1 MSNQFVN
8 NTGLTSEISA
18 RTVTRITTFNDPSE
32 FSTANWMDR
41 WVKFQNILFSAA
53 GAGRYF
59 NNHVQSPFF
68 NFGQRAFYGSVMDLD
83 CNIHFVPF
91 NRSTSFGGLKIDEY
105 GRGFQYD
112 LVYANTIGAY
122 AGGVLAPNGDIH
134 FVPTTAPVG
143 QKVDK
148 YGNAS
153 TYVLAKINVF
163 SVIDSIGGDFVGG
176 VLSPDGYIHF
186 VPYLSSCGQRV
197 NLSNG
202 SCETYSIPGSSGGY
216 AGGVLL
222 PNGEIHF
229 IRAISTKPGMKVVG
243 NTATTYQIGAT
254 TVSPTEGSKL
264 NIDGEAPLYG
274 MGSKILANGVLNT
287 VFRDFI
293 GDNYSTFTYSSDGF
307 TYIGSSMGIISIL
320 DLDGNLIYSYPT
332 HVAAITPALITNP
345 RGDIYFSNT
354 TGNNVGNVGKITVSS
369 GRLLPRNVYLSPY
382 FNKSI

>member
-1 MSNQFVN
+1 MSNQFAN
-8 NTGLTSEISA
+8 ITGLTSEISA
-18 RTVTRITTFNDPSE
+18 RTVTKITTFNDSSQ
-32 FSTANWMDR
+32 FSPNNWEDN

-53 GAGRYF
+53 GSGRYF
-59 NNHVQSPFF
+59 NNIARDYGS
-68 NFGQRAFYGSVMDLD
+68 FGVESFYGSVMDLD
-83 CNIHFVPF
+83 CNIHFIPF
-91 NRSTSFGGLKIDEY
+91 KRSSGLKVDEL
-105 GRGFQYD
+105 GRFFNYS
-112 LVYANTIGAY
+112 LVYTNPIGAY

-148 YGNAS
+148 YGIVS
-153 TYVLAKINVF
+153 TYVLAKQNVF
-163 SVIDSIGGDFVGG
+163 SVLDSIGGDFVGG

-229 IRAISTKPGMKVVG
+229 IRAISAKPGMKVVG
-243 NTATTYQIGAT
+243 NIATTYQIDST
-254 TVSPTEGSKL
+254 NVSSTKGSKINL
-264 NIDGEAPLYG
+264 DGEASLYG
-274 MGSKILANGVLNT
+274 MGAKILANGVINT
-287 VFRDFI
+287 VYKDFI
-293 GDNYSTFTYSSDGF
+293 GTNFSTFTYSSDGF
-307 TYIGSSMGIISIL
+307 TYMGSTLGIISVF
-320 DLDGNLIYSYPT
+320 DLDGNLIYSYSVNSSALTPT
-332 HVAAITPALITNP
+332 LITNP
-345 RGDIYFSNT
+345 KGDIYFNNARGGYP
-354 TGNNVGNVGKITVSS
+354 GNIGKIIVSN